1 MGAISLRLPEE
12 LLEATGEHARAL
24 GISRAE
30 YIRRAIERMNRQ
42 TGPQLRASRQA
53 EASRT
58 LREESTRAHAELDG
72 MEFHPDAG

>member
-12 LLEATGEHARAL
+12 LLEAAGDHARAM

-30 YIRRAIERMNRQ
+30 YIRQAIERMNRQ
-42 TGPQLRASRQA
+42 TRPQLRASRQA
-53 EASRT
+53 EASRRV
-58 LREESTRAHAELDG
+58 REESTRAHAELEG